1 MLPIDQRR
9 LAHARRGLAVY
20 PDDLP
25 GDAER
30 LDGIAALL
38 ERCEG
43 PIRMRLAGFDV
54 AAEIPAWVGAR
65 TLYLLAVDDYET
77 ADLALMSRLLVPE
90 DRLMVL
96 GGGIGIAAALGAK
109 LTGGDVVV
117 VEANE
122 ALHGTI
128 LRQVEINGGRA
139 AVVGAAVVADAEAYP
154 GGTVAFAV
162 AQEFWY
168 SRIGEGAG
176 PGASTLRVPVK
187 SLQELCDAYR
197 PTAVLVDIEGAEVT
211 VLARPVPET
220 LRTVIVEIH
229 TPEIGSTVTG
239 ALITGLVNQGF
250 RVADQQ
256 GLTWAFIR

>member
-1 MLPIDQRR
+1 MFPIDQRR
-9 LAHARRGLAVY
+9 LAHARRGLAAY
-20 PDDLP
+20 PEDLP

-38 ERCEG
+38 DRCDG
-43 PIRMRLAGFDV
+43 PIRMRLPAFDL
-54 AAEIPAWVGAR
+54 AAEVPPWVGAR

-77 ADLALMSRLLVPE
+77 ADLALMSRLLAPE
-90 DRLMVL
+90 DRFMVL
-96 GGGIGIAAALGAK
+96 GGGIGIAAALGAR
-109 LTGGDVVV
+109 LTGGEVVV

-128 LRQVEINGGRA
+128 LRQVAINGGRA
-139 AVVGAAVVADAEAYP
+139 EVVGAAVVADAEAYA

-162 AQEFWY
+162 AEEFWY
-168 SRIGEGAG
+168 SRIAEAAGRGA
-176 PGASTLRVPVK
+176 ATVQVPVR
-187 SLQELCDAYR
+187 SFQDLCDLHR
-197 PTAVLVDIEGAEVT
+197 PTAVLIDIEGAEVS

-229 TPEIGSTVTG
+229 TPELGAPMTG

>member
-1 MLPIDQRR
+1 
-9 LAHARRGLAVY
+9 V
-20 PDDLP
+20 
-25 GDAER
+25 
-30 LDGIAALL
+30 
-38 ERCEG
+38 G
-43 PIRMRLAGFDV
+43 P
-54 AAEIPAWVGAR
+54 R

-77 ADLALMSRLLVPE
+77 ADLALMSHLLTPE
-90 DRLMVL
+90 DRFMVL
-96 GGGIGIAAALGAK
+96 GGGIGIAAALGAR
-109 LTGGDVVV
+109 LTGREVVV

-139 AVVGAAVVADAEAYP
+139 AIEGGAVVADAEAYA

-168 SRIGEGAG
+168 SRIGSGAG
-176 PGASTLRVPVK
+176 SGARTVQVPVA
-187 SLQELCDAYR
+187 SFQDLCSR
-197 PTAVLVDIEGAEVT
+197 HLPSAVLIDIEGAEVS

-220 LRTVIVEIH
+220 VRTIIVEIH
-229 TPEIGSTVTG
+229 TPEIGAPMTG